1 MVHTAS
7 NRSRTT
13 EVYEAPEECAGYTLC
28 DPQRRRIGRVQKLFV
43 NSYGEPEYV
52 RVKTGLFELKDILI
66 SVTRI
71 AVDQERRIFT
81 LQ

>member
-1 MVHTAS
+1 VT
-7 NRSRTT
+7 
-13 EVYEAPEECAGYTLC
+13 
-28 DPQRRRIGRVQKLFV
+28 KLFV

-52 RVKTGLFELKDILI
+52 RVKMSLFGLKDILI
-66 SVTRI
+66 PVTSI